1 MARQREMAMNDVA
14 VPEDIFDVIEAGA
27 LEDLGSESPKKVPRS
42 EKPKRK
48 RRVKVSAGEIWN
60 EYFMGQMFN
69 DGQDLAQRIEKAEN
83 FFIGEQW
90 KGVNAPDMDKP
101 VFNIMKRVVNYFI
114 AMLVSD
120 DVGVSL
126 SLFNRKEDGIARIN
140 LRAFE
145 EQIKQ
150 VMEFC
155 KFNKKMR
162 AVLRNAAVDADGCL
176 HVFFDTEVET
186 GHENEDGAINCEVVD
201 NQNVFFG
208 NPQVYEV
215 QEQPYIIIVHREMID
230 SVKDML
236 EDQGRGDLA
245 ETLKSDLAH
254 DIEHEN
260 EQYFDN
266 KITVLTKYWRENGSI
281 WYTKTTHDT
290 ILKEPTDTGLKYY
303 PICWMSWECKK
314 NSYHGVSA
322 IDSLIPNQIAINK
335 MAALAQQFIKQQAF
349 PRVVYNEHKLKRW
362 IGGVKPIA
370 VQGDP
375 RDVLYVDTHNTNMS
389 PQVGEYFSRFIS
401 NTKDLMGASDA
412 ALGNVNPDNTSAIIA
427 VQQAT
432 AVPLELVKQEYFSF
446 VEDFVRIVL
455 DQMRVYYGARTV
467 LSQAEDEEWY
477 EINLNFG
484 VLDNYVLQ
492 FKVDVGSAAYWSEL
506 ANNTTLANLYS
517 AELID
522 PVTYLE
528 SIPASAL
535 PQKQRIVEE
544 AKRRKEQQEAAA
556 SQPNDLPTLTPGMMG
571 GM

>member
-1 MARQREMAMNDVA
+1 MERQRRIVTNDSKLVEELF
-14 VPEDIFDVIEAGA
+14 EDAFAEGFGSNRDEAPRN
-27 LEDLGSESPKKVPRS
+27 ERKQKK
-42 EKPKRK
+42 K
-48 RRVKVSAGEIWN
+48 RRVKVAPGQIWN
-60 EYFMGQMFN
+60 EYFNGLMFN
-69 DGQDLAQRIEKAEN
+69 DSQELSERVEKAEN

-101 VFNIMKRVVNYFI
+101 VFNIMKRVVNYFV

-126 SLFNRKEDGIARIN
+126 GLFNRKEDAIARVS
-140 LRAFE
+140 LKAFE

-155 KFNKKMR
+155 KFGKKMR
-162 AVLRNAAVDADGCL
+162 TVLRNAAVDADGCL
-176 HVFFDTEVET
+176 HVFFDPDFDT
-186 GHENEDGAINCEVVD
+186 GHELENGAINCEVVD

-215 QEQPYIIIVHREMID
+215 QDQPYIILAQRMMLD
-230 SVKDML
+230 DVKEML
-236 EDQGRGDLA
+236 EDLGRADVA

-254 DIEHEN
+254 DIDHEN

-266 KITVLTKYWRENGSI
+266 KITVLTKYWKENGTV
-281 WYTKTTHDT
+281 WFTKTTRDIVLQEPEDT
-290 ILKEPTDTGLKYY
+290 ELKHY

-314 NSYHGVSA
+314 NSYHGVSV
-322 IDSLIPNQIAINK
+322 IDGLIPNQIAINK

-349 PRVVYNEHKLKRW
+349 PRVFYNEHKLKRW
-362 IGGVKPIA
+362 IGGIKPMA

-375 RDVLYVDTHNTNMS
+375 RDVIYQDNHNINMS
-389 PQVGEYFSRFIS
+389 SQVGEYFSRFIS

-412 ALGNVNPDNTSAIIA
+412 ALGNVNPENTSAIIA

-432 AVPLELVKQEYFSF
+432 AVPLELVKQEYFTF

-455 DQMRVYYGARTV
+455 DQMRVFYGRRKV

-477 EINLNFG
+477 EIDLDFG
-484 VLDNYVLQ
+484 VLNNYVLQ
-492 FKVDVGSAAYWSEL
+492 FKVDVGSAAYWSEM
-506 ANNTTLANLYS
+506 ANNTTLANLYQNG
-517 AELID
+517 LID
-522 PVTYLE
+522 PLTYLE
-528 SIPASAL
+528 SVPPSAL

-544 AKRRKEQQEAAA
+544 AKRRREQQQAA
-556 SQPNDLPTLTPGMMG
+556 SEEGAQPTSPATTPNMMG